1 MVSSK
6 KILIKEL
13 LYFFF
18 SLLPLI
24 LYGCKYVFL
33 KMPGLASVKPYE
45 PSLGGWQMVRTLMSR
60 DYWITTLSM
69 DNQILPRELEALGV
83 VDLYNPYRL
92 VVVLFVLTPVFL
104 LLLAGLFRAKSL
116 MRESAGKDQSEK
128 EITCPQ
134 GRWLPWISV
143 VLLIICYAGLRF
155 WAAPAANDQIRE
167 MFKGVTDPFV
177 AERFGRVLSIDFG
190 FGPAYYGALING
202 AAMGILGCIRGVRFK
217 RTKDER

>member
-45 PSLGGWQMVRTLMSR
+45 PSLGGWQMIRTLINR
-60 DYWITTLSM
+60 DLWISTLSM

-92 VVVLFVLTPVFL
+92 VVVLFVLAPVFFLVLAAL
-104 LLLAGLFRAKSL
+104 LRIKSL
-116 MRESAGKDQSEK
+116 LRESKERDQSEK
-128 EITCPQ
+128 ELICPQ
-134 GRWLPWISV
+134 GKWLPWISV
-143 VLLIICYAGLRF
+143 VLLILCYVGLRF
-155 WAAPAANDQIRE
+155 LAAPSANDQIRE

-190 FGPAYYGALING
+190 FGPAYYGALISG
-202 AAMGILGCIRGVRFK
+202 AAMGILGCIESVRFK